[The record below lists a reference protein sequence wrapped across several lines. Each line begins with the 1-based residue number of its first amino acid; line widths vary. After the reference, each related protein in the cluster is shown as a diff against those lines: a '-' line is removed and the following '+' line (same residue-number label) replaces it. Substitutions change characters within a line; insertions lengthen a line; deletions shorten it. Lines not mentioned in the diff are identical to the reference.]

1 MSHHIGRDGIATD
14 RIDAYVVIAP
24 AGGAGVLGIY
34 KNSRLL
40 PGVRTVYEVATGD
53 PCRVEIRE
61 IDWRPDA
68 MPGKLAELVKPEPEL
83 EAKPEAKAEPEAPAP
98 KPAPEPSPE
107 PAPEPEAKTPEPAE
121 A

>member
-14 RIDAYVVIAP
+14 KIDAYVVIAP

-68 MPGKLAELVKPEPEL
+68 MPGKLAELVKPEPE
-83 EAKPEAKAEPEAPAP
+83 AKPEPKAEPEAPAP

-107 PAPEPEAKTPEPAE
+107 RAPEPEAKTPEPAE